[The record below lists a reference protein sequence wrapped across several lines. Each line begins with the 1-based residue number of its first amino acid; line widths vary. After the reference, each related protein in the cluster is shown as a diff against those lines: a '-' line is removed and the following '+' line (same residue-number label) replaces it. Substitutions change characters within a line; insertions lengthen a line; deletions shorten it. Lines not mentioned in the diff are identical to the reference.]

1 VLEQKVQNPGRR
13 LSALKQ
19 ALYILKCISEGR
31 SRRDIVEEFD
41 GDEQLVSIW
50 IDFLNEHRWLVEG
63 SNKLTVTENGRMMI
77 GSNYIIF

>member
-1 VLEQKVQNPGRR
+1 MLEQKIQNPGRR

-41 GDEQLVSIW
+41 GD
-50 IDFLNEHRWLVEG
+50 
-63 SNKLTVTENGRMMI
+63 
-77 GSNYIIF
+77 